1 MVPADSATGQAAL
14 TVILAA
20 RGDSDQ
26 IVALLAD
33 YAAVG
38 LVAPF
43 VWVDASDVNGSSVPA
58 TLVRDGRSSAVVL
71 QQLLTE
77 ERYDRLRLAVLV
89 PADAPTEQRVPCTA
103 EQALEQMVRACAV
116 GTPVT
121 LLRLLFCRGA
131 PARQGGEPNAS
142 DLVLE
147 GWHNLLV
154 APEDSAG
161 PGLGSVVLD
170 RLADPVDVARHVA
183 PVVASVAG
191 LWNGIDRV
199 AFDDI
204 AILPGQTLRA
214 VRAFYRQLDATGVED
229 QLRLQLFDAAGRLP
243 LPRGGQGPVVYVQD
257 VPLATQTLARSLWT
271 KHRDVLRGGRME
283 IGEHE
288 QQAISPWAACKVFFS
303 FLWAALRNAPS
314 VWLAG
319 MLSSV
324 SSVLATTVQHA
335 VFGRSDSAYAV
346 VAGGAVT
353 SWQDIERGAE
363 QLSTV
368 LGERPEARHL
378 AQTDLTPLWVDY
390 VNGALTL
397 ADGGRRSTG
406 VEPIRVGAGIGV
418 VNHSAD
424 VVPSAADA
432 FTAVHPSLAAVIG
445 ATQIQGGDVL
455 GTADLKDRLERTF
468 GDNAAGL
475 EARHAS
481 ARLAEWEKAHAK
493 SYATQV
499 ASILTE
505 FLGRARCEVAELVQR
520 IRDSADDDG
529 AEERLRRR
537 ERVIA
542 TITRTAGW
550 TVLFAL
556 IVLLIVAGIGWVDW
570 MFSFVVGGVLVG
582 VYILAALL
590 LFILGQRHLFA
601 ELNRRQNQMSDLDA
615 MHFNLR
621 AALQDVSR
629 LSSAYGQL
637 MAWNRVLGEVLRTP
651 FGPIAPARPARA
663 QVVDGLPR
671 SIQIGIAAPA
681 DGAAESTAISLQQQ
695 LYSVGWL
702 SGPWE
707 RMLEYAGAQA
717 RDDAAKLFRMPG
729 AGSGSALDEWSA
741 NVASGIVHPEGAD
754 SLWTRVQAIF
764 DDPASG
770 VADALTDGVVIPATG
785 QRVSLARFSSGV
797 LERRSDP
804 APFDSPL
811 FTDAAATAGRS
822 VVAIDDTSVDRQG
835 LSYRAVVTQAG
846 DGLPTYDFTMFSLET
861 APVPN
866 EENSPPASG
875 SLVF

>member
-1 MVPADSATGQAAL
+1 MTPADRAPGQSAL
-14 TVILAA
+14 TVLLAA
-20 RGDSDQ
+20 RGDADEV
-26 IVALLAD
+26 VALLAD

-43 VWVDASDVNGSSVPA
+43 VWVYASNVDGSSVPA

-71 QQLLTE
+71 QQFLTA
-77 ERYDRLRLAVLV
+77 ERFDRLRLAVLV
-89 PADAPTEQRVPCTA
+89 PADAPADQRVPCAA
-103 EQALEQMVRACAV
+103 EQTLEQMVRGCAV
-116 GTPVT
+116 GAPVT

-131 PARQGGEPNAS
+131 PARHSNGRYAPE
-142 DLVLE
+142 LVLE

-161 PGLGSVVLD
+161 PGLGSVALD

-191 LWNGIDRV
+191 LWTGIKRV
-199 AFDDI
+199 PFDDI

-229 QLRLQLFDAAGRLP
+229 QLRRQLFDAAGRLP
-243 LPRGGQGPVVYVQD
+243 LPRSAQGPVVYVQD
-257 VPLATQTLARSLWT
+257 VALANQTVARSVWR
-271 KHRDVLRGGRME
+271 KHRDVLRGGRIE
-283 IGEHE
+283 IGGHE
-288 QQAISPWAACKVFFS
+288 QQAISPWAACKIFFS

-314 VWLAG
+314 VWLGG

-363 QLSTV
+363 QLSTL
-368 LGERPEARHL
+368 LGEHSEARHMV
-378 AQTDLTPLWVDY
+378 QTDLTPLWVDY

-397 ADGGRRSTG
+397 ADGGRRSAG
-406 VEPIRVGAGIGV
+406 IEPVRVGIGIGV
-418 VNHSAD
+418 VHDSGD

-432 FTAVHPSLAAVIG
+432 FAAIHPSLAAVIG
-445 ATQIQGGDVL
+445 ARGVQGGDIL
-455 GTADLKDRLERTF
+455 GAADVKNRLERTF
-468 GDNAAGL
+468 GDAAAGL
-475 EARHAS
+475 EARHAF
-481 ARLAEWEKAHAK
+481 ARLTEWEEAHAK
-493 SYATQV
+493 SYATQC

-505 FLGRARCEVAELVQR
+505 FLGRARGEVADLVQR
-520 IRDSADDDG
+520 IRQAAEDDG
-529 AEERLRRR
+529 VEQRLRRR

-550 TVLFAL
+550 AVFFAL
-556 IVLLIVAGIGWVDW
+556 IALLVVAGFGWVGWD
-570 MFSFVVGGVLVG
+570 FSLVVGAVLVG
-582 VYILAALL
+582 VYVLAALL
-590 LFILGQRHLFA
+590 LFVLGQRHLFA
-601 ELNRRQNQMSDLDA
+601 ELNRRQNQMTDLEA

-637 MAWNRVLGEVLRTP
+637 MAWNRVLGEVLRAP
-651 FGPIAPARPARA
+651 FGPIAPARPTDA

-671 SIQIGIAAPA
+671 SVQIGVAATA
-681 DGAAESTAISLQQQ
+681 DGAAESAANSLQQR

-702 SGPWE
+702 SRPWE
-707 RMLEYAGAQA
+707 QMLDSMGRQSG
-717 RDDAAKLFRMPG
+717 DDAATLFRMPG
-729 AGSGSALDEWSA
+729 AGSGSVLDEWSA
-741 NVASGIVHPEGAD
+741 EVASGAVRPPGAD
-754 SLWTRVQAIF
+754 ALWKQVQGIF

-770 VADALTDGVVIPATG
+770 VADTLTDGVVVPATG
-785 QRVSLARFSSGV
+785 ERIPLARFSGV
-797 LERRSDP
+797 LEKRSAP
-804 APFDSPL
+804 APFDARL

-822 VVAIDDTSVDRQG
+822 MVAVDDTVVDRHG
-835 LSYRAVVTQAG
+835 LSYQAVVTQAG
-846 DGLPTYDFTMFSLET
+846 DGLPTYDFSMFSPEL
-861 APVPN
+861 AAASC
-866 EENSPPASG
+866 EEEPPPESG